1 MYCNIIYNI
10 VDIKEEWKGYTR
22 VLRVV
27 LLLGTLQV
35 LAIYSVMT
43 SLLSFAAAAA
53 PYSHRKPT
61 NKPTF
66 DFVHST
72 CRRQRTRTLLHLI
85 IFYYYFY
92 RHYCQ
97 CRSFPSH
104 SAYLLYRCTIHATKT
119 AVGGFLIFLDVLAF

>member
-1 MYCNIIYNI
+1 MILRRSERRMER
-10 VDIKEEWKGYTR
+10 VYTR

-43 SLLSFAAAAA
+43 SLLSFAAAAAA

-72 CRRQRTRTLLHLI
+72 CRRQRTRTLLHFITFFLSLFLSTVI
-85 IFYYYFY
+85 VS
-92 RHYCQ
+92 Q
-97 CRSFPSH
+97 CRSFPSSH
-104 SAYLLYRCTIHATKT
+104 SAYLLYRCIRSPRDRDRGRRFSF
-119 AVGGFLIFLDVLAF
+119 VFSAF